1 MSESKSALEAFVEL
15 VGEEFARL
23 EKKHAAEIAELRV
36 QLRAQ
41 CEARAQIK
49 DEVLVEVRSF
59 ISKALNLRDEI
70 RNSYG
75 RLETRLD
82 QSVEKLDSIESRV
95 TSALG
100 RIN

>member
-1 MSESKSALEAFVEL
+1 MPTALESFAEL
-15 VGEEFARL
+15 MGEEFARL

-41 CEARAQIK
+41 SEARAQIK

-75 RLETRLD
+75 NIQTRLD
-82 QSVEKLDSIESRV
+82 QAAVKLDSIEARV
-95 TSALG
+95 TNAVG